1 MKYMGSSFTE
11 YYTFLGEE
19 RGKKIG
25 LKQGRELGRELG
37 EQIGEVKGALQN
49 LHQLREE
56 GVIDQS
62 VYLQK
67 AAPLQAKL
75 ETLQSKP
82 AAPPKAKR
90 KGQANPS

>member
-1 MKYMGSSFTE
+1 MKYMGSSITE

-25 LKQGRELGRELG
+25 LKQGRELG